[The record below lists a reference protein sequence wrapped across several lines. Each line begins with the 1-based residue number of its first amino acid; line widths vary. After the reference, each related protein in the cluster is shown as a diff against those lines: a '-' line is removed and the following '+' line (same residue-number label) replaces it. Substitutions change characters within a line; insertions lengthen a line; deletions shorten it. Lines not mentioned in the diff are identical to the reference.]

1 MLRRRI
7 VPFLLIDKNND
18 CIKTTKFSDRKY
30 IGDILNNIR
39 IFNEKNVDEIVV
51 LDIDASTNSYLPR
64 LDLIKKIASVCRMP
78 ITYGGGVKD
87 VDMAKKIIS
96 LGVEKICI
104 NSIARINPNVIKEIS
119 QEIGSQSLSISINF
133 KMVDNEYY
141 LVDNIGKEINKN
153 IFDFI
158 TEIQNYGAGEIIFN
172 SYNDDGKMSGY
183 DLNFLDKIMNFI
195 NIPSIIIGG
204 CSSHEDIR
212 KLFLNQKNIAAGCSS
227 VFIFK
232 GKFKAVL
239 ISYPTE
245 EEKKHIYG
253 ELN

>member
-7 VPFLLIDKNND
+7 VPFLLIDKNYD
-18 CIKTTKFSDRKY
+18 CIKTTNFSDRKY

-51 LDIDASTNSYLPR
+51 LDIDASLNSYEPR
-64 LDLIKKIASVCRMP
+64 LELIKNIASVCRMP

-87 VDMAKKIIS
+87 SDMAKKIIS
-96 LGVEKICI
+96 LGVEKICL
-104 NSIARINPNVIKEIS
+104 NSVVRINPHLIKEIS
-119 QEIGSQSLSISINF
+119 KEIGSQSLSVSINF
-133 KMVDNEYY
+133 RAINDEYY
-141 LVDNIGKEINKN
+141 LVDNIGKKIEKN
-153 IFDFI
+153 IFDFT

-183 DLNFLDKIMNFI
+183 DLNFLDKIMNFV

-212 KLFLNQKNIAAGCSS
+212 TLFLNQKNIAAGCSS
-227 VFIFK
+227 IFIFK

-239 ISYPTE
+239 LSYPTE
-245 EEKKHIYG
+245 EEKKYIYG
-253 ELN
+253 